1 MNKIYTFYLLMG
13 RIVREDGSLAAS
25 CEDKGKD
32 GRRDHD
38 RNLLGEILN
47 LQVESEKKEWIRQEE
62 LVRLAY
68 FNIKSKFQLGKYYQ
82 IYNWSSVKSQ
92 KKW

>member
-1 MNKIYTFYLLMG
+1 MG

-68 FNIKSKFQLGKYYQ
+68 FNIKSKFQLESIIKY
-82 IYNWSSVKSQ
+82 IVGVR
-92 KKW
+92 

>member
-1 MNKIYTFYLLMG
+1 MG

-38 RNLLGEILN
+38 RNLLGEILKSPSW
-47 LQVESEKKEWIRQEE
+47 VRKKGMDTARR
-62 LVRLAY
+62 V
-68 FNIKSKFQLGKYYQ
+68 G
-82 IYNWSSVKSQ
+82 
-92 KKW
+92 